1 MLTLTP
7 EAQEKLSAFVA
18 EKSLTSPIR
27 IYMAPG

>member
-18 EKSLTSPIR
+18 DKNLTSPIR